1 MYFVLISFYWLPLPT
16 QAWAAVGDVN
26 YISDVLNVP
35 LRSGASNAHRII
47 HRGIP
52 SGTQLT
58 ILATDEEAGF
68 TQVRTAGGLEGW
80 LTSQYLIKEP
90 IARDKLAA
98 AENRLK
104 KLKAEMA
111 KERDIRTNIQ
121 TEHKKTVGTN
131 KTLNSQVEAL
141 TKELADL
148 KLVSANPIK
157 EHARNVEL
165 TQQNTLLVGQVEELS
180 SKTRQLE
187 ENVQL
192 QWLLYG
198 GALVLIGLI
207 FGLVLKKRPRQPASY
222 SRYT

>member
-1 MYFVLISFYWLPLPT
+1 
-16 QAWAAVGDVN
+16 
-26 YISDVLNVP
+26 
-35 LRSGASNAHRII
+35 
-47 HRGIP
+47 
-52 SGTQLT
+52 
-58 ILATDEEAGF
+58 
-68 TQVRTAGGLEGW
+68 
-80 LTSQYLIKEP
+80 
-90 IARDKLAA
+90 
-98 AENRLK
+98 
-104 KLKAEMA
+104 
-111 KERDIRTNIQ
+111 
-121 TEHKKTVGTN
+121 VGTN